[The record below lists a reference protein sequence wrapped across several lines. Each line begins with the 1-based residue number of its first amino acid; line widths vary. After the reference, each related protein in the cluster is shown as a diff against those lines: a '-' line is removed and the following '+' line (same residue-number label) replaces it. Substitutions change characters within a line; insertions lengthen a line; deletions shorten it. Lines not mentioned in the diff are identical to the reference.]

1 MLIYGCDPG
10 FTGAIA
16 LYWTDTG
23 KLEVHD
29 MPVMQKPGSPSKSG
43 KSKVI
48 INLHS
53 LLDVLKNEADEKCMC
68 LLELVQSR
76 PGQNSSAVFRFG
88 QGFGQLQMAVA
99 ANKLPVQYVTPAKWK
114 KYFGLSKDKNASR
127 AMAMD
132 RFPREAELFKLVK
145 FDGRAEAALLCLY
158 AAETMV

>member
-10 FTGAIA
+10 FKGAIA

-29 MPVMQKPGSPSKSG
+29 MPVMQNPKG
-43 KSKVI
+43 KTI

-53 LLDVLKNEADEKCMC
+53 LLDVLRNEADEKCMC
-68 LLELVQSR
+68 LLELVNSR

-88 QGFGQLQMAVA
+88 QNFGQLQMAVA

-132 RFPREAELFKLVK
+132 RFPEYAGSLFSRVK
-145 FDGRAEAALLCLY
+145 DDGRAEAALIALY

>member
-23 KLEVHD
+23 KLEIHD
-29 MPVMQKPGSPSKSG
+29 MPVMKNPKG
-43 KSKVI
+43 KAI
-48 INLHS
+48 IDLHS

-132 RFPREAELFKLVK
+132 RFPREAELFKLAK

>member
-29 MPVMQKPGSPSKSG
+29 MPVMQNPKG
-43 KSKVI
+43 KAI

-53 LLDVLKNEADEKCMC
+53 LLDVLRNEADEKCMC

-127 AMAMD
+127 ALAMD
-132 RFPREAELFKLVK
+132 RFPKQSELFKLAK

>member
-10 FTGAIA
+10 FTGAVA

-29 MPVMQKPGSPSKSG
+29 MPVMKNPKG
-43 KSKVI
+43 KAI
-48 INLHS
+48 LNLHS
-53 LLDVLKNEADEKCMC
+53 LLDVFKNEADEKCMC
-68 LLELVQSR
+68 IIEQVASR

-114 KYFGLSKDKNASR
+114 GYFGLSRDKGVSRGLAMQRFPDNAADFSR
-127 AMAMD
+127 AKD
-132 RFPREAELFKLVK
+132 
-145 FDGRAEAALLCLY
+145 DGRAEAALLCLY
-158 AAETMV
+158 AAENMAS

>member
-29 MPVMQKPGSPSKSG
+29 MPVMQNPKG
-43 KSKVI
+43 KAI

-68 LLELVQSR
+68 LLELVNSR
-76 PGQNSSAVFRFG
+76 PGQSASAVFRFG

-99 ANKLPVQYVTPAKWK
+99 ANKLPVQYVTPASWK

-132 RFPREAELFKLVK
+132 RFPKQAELFKLAK
-145 FDGRAEAALLCLY
+145 FDGRAEAALLCLF

>member
-16 LYWTDTG
+16 LYWTDSG
-23 KLEVHD
+23 KLEIHD
-29 MPVMQKPGSPSKSG
+29 MPVMQNPKG
-43 KSKVI
+43 KAI

-132 RFPREAELFKLVK
+132 RFPREAELFKLAK
-145 FDGRAEAALLCLY
+145 FDGRAEATLLCLY

>member
-1 MLIYGCDPG
+1 MLIFGCDPG

-29 MPVMQKPGSPSKSG
+29 MPVMQNPKG
-43 KSKVI
+43 KTI

-99 ANKLPVQYVTPAKWK
+99 ANKLPVQYVTPASWK
-114 KYFGLSKDKNASR
+114 KFFGLSKDKNASR

-132 RFPREAELFKLVK
+132 RFPKQAELFKLAK
-145 FDGRAEAALLCLY
+145 FDGRAEAALLCLF

>member
-1 MLIYGCDPG
+1 MRLIYGCDPG

-29 MPVMQKPGSPSKSG
+29 MPVMQNPKG
-43 KSKVI
+43 KTI

-132 RFPREAELFKLVK
+132 RFPKQSELFKLAK

>member
-10 FTGAIA
+10 FTGAVA

-23 KLEVHD
+23 KLEIHD
-29 MPVMQKPGSPSKSG
+29 MPVMQNPKG
-43 KSKVI
+43 KAI

-53 LLDVLKNEADEKCMC
+53 LLDILKNEADEKCMC

-76 PGQNSSAVFRFG
+76 PGQNSCAVFRFG

-114 KYFGLSKDKNASR
+114 KYFGLSKDKNSSR

-132 RFPREAELFKLVK
+132 RFPKQAELFKLAK
-145 FDGRAEAALLCLY
+145 FDGRAEAALLCLF

>member
-29 MPVMQKPGSPSKSG
+29 MPVMQNPKG
-43 KSKVI
+43 KAI
-48 INLHS
+48 IDLHS

-132 RFPREAELFKLVK
+132 RFPKQAELFKLAK
-145 FDGRAEAALLCLY
+145 FDGRAEAALLCLF

>member
-16 LYWTDTG
+16 LYWTDSG

-29 MPVMQKPGSPSKSG
+29 MPVMKNPKG
-43 KSKVI
+43 KTI

-132 RFPREAELFKLVK
+132 RFPREAELFKLAK

>member
-10 FTGAIA
+10 FTGAVA

-29 MPVMQKPGSPSKSG
+29 MPVMQNPKG
-43 KSKVI
+43 KAI

-53 LLDVLKNEADEKCMC
+53 LLDILQNEADEKCMC

-132 RFPREAELFKLVK
+132 RFPKQAELFKLVK

>member
-23 KLEVHD
+23 KLEIHD
-29 MPVMQKPGSPSKSG
+29 MPVMQNPKG
-43 KSKVI
+43 KAI

-68 LLELVQSR
+68 LLELVNSR

-99 ANKLPVQYVTPAKWK
+99 ANKLPVQYVTPASWK

-132 RFPREAELFKLVK
+132 RFPREAELFKLAK

>member
-29 MPVMQKPGSPSKSG
+29 MPVMQNPKG
-43 KSKVI
+43 KTI

-53 LLDVLKNEADEKCMC
+53 LLDVLRNEADEKCMC

-127 AMAMD
+127 ALAMD
-132 RFPREAELFKLVK
+132 RFPRESELFKLAK

>member
-29 MPVMQKPGSPSKSG
+29 MPIMQNPKG
-43 KSKVI
+43 KAI

-68 LLELVQSR
+68 LLELVNSR

-99 ANKLPVQYVTPAKWK
+99 ANKLPVQYVTPAIWK

-132 RFPREAELFKLVK
+132 RFPREAELFKLAK